1 MANSECFLCAKWP
14 APIDWPSPQR
24 LASARRSAGTAGA
37 KVSENIGGAWFNAV
51 RRNPI
56 LIIAALASL
65 ALIALVAGSPARY
78 LYDERYYIQGA
89 WLLARGASFRDFL
102 LAPLAVALHRFVLL
116 GEVRKTPYFFN
127 RTSLK
132 FAGMLL
138 AFQILGFL
146 VLPLQLWGAPRA
158 ITLFHSLAYFA
169 IVCWTMLVFP
179 AVAVEEK
186 NAKGRLR
193 TAILRARGNFWK
205 ILRCMLLISIVLGLP
220 WFVLL
225 MSYNIFLG
233 KLLQSGVPQFLL
245 SSYYLLMNNA
255 FRLLLAAL
263 GAATVSHL
271 YSYAAHRAQEP
282 EVQPVT

>member
-1 MANSECFLCAKWP
+1 MGNVMLITLERP
-14 APIDWPSPQR
+14 TDIQI
-24 LASARRSAGTAGA
+24 ARRAWKSMLEAARQMWPLFLGSLFVLIVVASRGLWLPGYAAWQKQLLTEMSPFIFSLIMTS
-37 KVSENIGGAWFNAV
+37 VSNTIS
-51 RRNPI
+51 
-56 LIIAALASL
+56 LI
-65 ALIALVAGSPARY
+65 
-78 LYDERYYIQGA
+78 
-89 WLLARGASFRDFL
+89 L
-102 LAPLAVALHRFVLL
+102 LAPLAVAVHRFVLL

-225 MSYNIFLG
+225 MSYNICLG